1 MQADKDD
8 TGQVVGAALIAG
20 LAFVA
25 EEMIDERLLQPVY
38 SDMKLLG
45 YAVTRKSPQWWI
57 AALIMHEFNSL
68 LFALVYSRIIGPYL
82 PGKGWRRGLLMAMIE
97 GNGLWPF
104 VYVMNGIH
112 PGIKSG
118 AMPPIGGWRD
128 ILAGELRHIAFGVVL
143 GWLCPV
149 RERKA

>member
-1 MQADKDD
+1 MQMAKDD
-8 TGQVVGAALIAG
+8 TAQVFGAAMVAG

-25 EEMIDERLLQPVY
+25 EEMVDERLLQPVY

-57 AALIMHEFNSL
+57 VALLMHQFNSL
-68 LFALVYSRIIGPYL
+68 LFALVYSRIVGPYL
-82 PGKGWRRGLLMAMIE
+82 PGTGWRRGLLMAMIE
-97 GNGLWPF
+97 GNGLWPL
-104 VYVMNGIH
+104 VYMMKGIH

-128 ILAGELRHIAFGVVL
+128 FVAATLRHVAFGVVL
-143 GWLCPV
+143 GALCPV
-149 RERKA
+149 RERKK